1 MENIAEA
8 KILLVDDREENL
20 LALETILR
28 CENYQFVKAR
38 SGRQALKCLLDDQ
51 DFYLIIMDVV
61 MPDMDGFETAELI
74 YNREKL
80 KNIPIIFLTA
90 MDIEENIYK
99 GYESGAIDYIGKPV
113 IPAILRAKVRA
124 FVELSQKNKRLLA
137 QEEKLRTINK
147 NLEREIHERK
157 LSEEK
162 IKALNKDL
170 EERLAELQSLDAFAG
185 SVSHDLMS
193 PLNNIS
199 GLTRILANQYSQ
211 QLDEGGK
218 KMVGLI
224 QESSQKMSKL
234 VKNLLL
240 FSRQANAEL
249 IKDELDM
256 NDMVG
261 GVLREIES
269 YRSVEGIS
277 IRVQELPKALC
288 DGNMVKQLWINFIT
302 NAIKY
307 SQKMEQPSIE
317 IGSFQEDQ
325 TAVYFVRDNGVGF
338 DMKDYDKLFGPFKRL
353 HNASD
358 YEGTGIGLTIVKRII
373 ERHGGKVWAESTPG
387 KGATFYFTLE
397 KPKPPNCCMLYK
409 ECLLHLY

>member
-1 MENIAEA
+1 MENEA
-8 KILLVDDREENL
+8 IPKILLVDDREENL

-28 CENYQFVKAR
+28 NEEYEFVKAR

-90 MDIEENIYK
+90 MDIEENVYK
-99 GYESGAIDYIGKPV
+99 GYQSGAVDFIRKPV
-113 IPAILRAKVRA
+113 MPAILRAKVRA
-124 FVELSQKNKRLLA
+124 FVDLSQKNKRLIA
-137 QEEKLRTINK
+137 QEEKLRLINK
-147 NLEREIHERK
+147 NLEREIHDRK

-162 IKALNKDL
+162 IKALNRDL
-170 EERLAELQSLDAFAG
+170 EERLTELQSLDAFAG

-199 GLTRILANQYSQ
+199 GLTRILMNQYCDS
-211 QLDEGGK
+211 LDEGGK
-218 KMVGLI
+218 KLVGLI
-224 QESSQKMSKL
+224 QESSQKMNKL
-234 VKNLLL
+234 IKNLLL

-256 NDMVG
+256 NDMVK
-261 GVLREIES
+261 GVLQEIS
-269 YRSVEGIS
+269 TYRPTEGIA
-277 IRVQELPKALC
+277 ITINNLPRACC
-288 DGNMVKQLWINFIT
+288 DGNMIKQVWINFVT

-307 SQKMEQPSIE
+307 SQKESDPSID
-317 IGSFQEDQ
+317 IGASEEGGVP
-325 TAVYFVRDNGVGF
+325 VYYVRDNGVGF

-373 ERHGGKVWAESTPG
+373 ERHGGKVWADSTPG
-387 KGATFYFTLE
+387 MGSTFYFTLE
-397 KPKPPNCCMLYK
+397 KPEASKVLSVV
-409 ECLLHLY
+409 